1 MSQPIRV
8 VIADD
13 HVLVLDGMRQA
24 LDALPDIQVVA
35 VATTGNELIAVLDRI
50 DPDVLLVDIEMPD
63 RTGLAAL
70 RDLEDPPPALIV
82 TMHTEDEY
90 RQRAVAAGAVGFLSK
105 ATPLPELAAAVRAA
119 HDGVVLMD
127 VDNLEAALD
136 PYREA
141 RLSPGAESLTPRE
154 RELLGLLAGGISG
167 TEELA
172 EEMFISQKT
181 VKNHLASIYE
191 KLGISDRAQAVVEAM
206 RLGLD
211 KPAKEK
217 P

>member
-1 MSQPIRV
+1 MNQPIRV
-8 VIADD
+8 AIADD

-35 VATTGNELIAVLDRI
+35 VATTGDELASVLDST
-50 DPDVLLVDIEMPD
+50 DPDVVLVDIEMPG
-63 RTGLAAL
+63 RTGLAVL
-70 RDLEDPPPALIV
+70 RELETPPPALVV

-90 RQRAVAAGAVGFLSK
+90 RERATAAGAVGFLSK

-119 HDGVVLMD
+119 NDGVDLMG
-127 VDNLEAALD
+127 VDNLEAALE

-141 RLSPGAESLTPRE
+141 RLSPGAESLTARE
-154 RELLGLLAGGISG
+154 RELLALLAGGISG
-167 TEELA
+167 TDELA

-191 KLGISDRAQAVVEAM
+191 KLEISDRAQAVVEAM

-211 KPAKEK
+211 KPAEQ
-217 P
+217 

>member
-1 MSQPIRV
+1 
-8 VIADD
+8 
-13 HVLVLDGMRQA
+13 
-24 LDALPDIQVVA
+24 
-35 VATTGNELIAVLDRI
+35 
-50 DPDVLLVDIEMPD
+50 
-63 RTGLAAL
+63 
-70 RDLEDPPPALIV
+70 
-82 TMHTEDEY
+82 MHTEDEY
-90 RQRAVAAGAVGFLSK
+90 RQRAASAGAVGFLSK

-119 HDGVVLMD
+119 NDGVMLID
-127 VDNLEAALD
+127 ADNLEAALD

-141 RLSPGAESLTPRE
+141 KLTPGAESLTARE
-154 RELLGLLAGGISG
+154 REVLVLLAGGISG

-211 KPAKEK
+211 KPPE
-217 P
+217 

>member
-1 MSQPIRV
+1 
-8 VIADD
+8 
-13 HVLVLDGMRQA
+13 
-24 LDALPDIQVVA
+24 
-35 VATTGNELIAVLDRI
+35 
-50 DPDVLLVDIEMPD
+50 
-63 RTGLAAL
+63 
-70 RDLEDPPPALIV
+70 
-82 TMHTEDEY
+82 
-90 RQRAVAAGAVGFLSK
+90 VGFLSK

-127 VDNLEAALD
+127 VDNLEEALA

-167 TEELA
+167 TDELA

-211 KPAKEK
+211 KPPE
-217 P
+217 

>member
-24 LDALPDIQVVA
+24 LNALPDIQVVA
-35 VATTGNELIAVLDRI
+35 VATTGDELIAVLDKAE
-50 DPDVLLVDIEMPD
+50 PDVLLVDIEMPG
-63 RTGLAAL
+63 RTGLAVL

-90 RQRAVAAGAVGFLSK
+90 RERAVAAGAVGFLSK

-119 HDGVVLMD
+119 HDGAVLMD
-127 VDNLEAALD
+127 VDNLEEALA

-167 TEELA
+167 TDELA

-206 RLGLD
+206 RLGLA
-211 KPAKEK
+211 KPSE
-217 P
+217 

>member
-35 VATTGNELIAVLDRI
+35 VATTGDELIAVLDRI

-211 KPAKEK
+211 KPAKE
-217 P
+217 

>member
-8 VIADD
+8 AIADD
-13 HVLVLDGMRQA
+13 HLLVLDGMKQA
-24 LDALPDIQVVA
+24 LNALPDIQVVA
-35 VATTGNELIAVLDRI
+35 VATTGDELTSVIAAAQ
-50 DPDVLLVDIEMPD
+50 PDVVLVDIEMPD
-63 RTGLAAL
+63 KTGLAAL
-70 RDLEDPPPALIV
+70 REVENPPPALVV
-82 TMHTEDEY
+82 TMHTEAEY
-90 RQRAVAAGAVGFLSK
+90 RERAAAAGAVGFLSK

-119 HDGVVLMD
+119 HDGVNLMG
-127 VDNLEAALD
+127 VDELELALA
-136 PYREA
+136 PYQEA
-141 RLSPGAESLTPRE
+141 KLSPGAESLTSRE

-167 TEELA
+167 TDELA

-211 KPAKEK
+211 K
-217 P
+217 

>member
-24 LDALPDIQVVA
+24 LNALPDIQVVA
-35 VATTGNELIAVLDRI
+35 VATTGDELIAVLDKAE
-50 DPDVLLVDIEMPD
+50 PDVLLVDIEMPG
-63 RTGLAAL
+63 RTGLAVL

-90 RQRAVAAGAVGFLSK
+90 RERAVAAGAVGFLSK

-127 VDNLEAALD
+127 VDNLEEALA

-167 TEELA
+167 TDELA

-211 KPAKEK
+211 RPPHES
-217 P
+217 

>member
-35 VATTGNELIAVLDRI
+35 VATNGDELVAALERAE
-50 DPDVLLVDIEMPD
+50 PDVLIVDIEMPGK
-63 RTGLAAL
+63 TGLAVL
-70 RDLEDPPPALIV
+70 RDLEDAPPALVV

-90 RQRAVAAGAVGFLSK
+90 RERAAAVGAAGFLSK

-119 HDGVVLMD
+119 NDGVILMD
-127 VDNLEAALD
+127 AASLEAALAH
-136 PYREA
+136 YREA
-141 RLSPGAESLTPRE
+141 RLSPGAESLTARE
-154 RELLGLLAGGISG
+154 RELLALLARGISG
-167 TEELA
+167 TDELA

-181 VKNHLASIYE
+181 VKNHLASIYD

-211 KPAKEK
+211 KP
-217 P
+217 

>member
-24 LDALPDIQVVA
+24 LNALPDIQVVA
-35 VATTGNELIAVLDRI
+35 VATTGDELIAVLDKAE
-50 DPDVLLVDIEMPD
+50 PDVLLVDIEMPG
-63 RTGLAAL
+63 RTGLAVL

-90 RQRAVAAGAVGFLSK
+90 RERAVAAGAVGFLSK

-127 VDNLEAALD
+127 VDNLEEALA

-167 TEELA
+167 TDELA

-211 KPAKEK
+211 KPSE
-217 P
+217 

>member
-35 VATTGNELIAVLDRI
+35 VATTGDELIAVLDRI
-50 DPDVLLVDIEMPD
+50 DPDVLLVDIEMPG

-211 KPAKEK
+211 KPAKE
-217 P
+217 

>member
-24 LDALPDIQVVA
+24 LNALPDIQVVA
-35 VATTGNELIAVLDRI
+35 VATTGDELIAVLDKAE
-50 DPDVLLVDIEMPD
+50 PDVLLVDIEMPG
-63 RTGLAAL
+63 RTGLAVL

-90 RQRAVAAGAVGFLSK
+90 RERAVAAGAVGFLSK

-127 VDNLEAALD
+127 VDNLEEALA

-167 TEELA
+167 TDELA

-211 KPAKEK
+211 KPAE
-217 P
+217 

>member
-1 MSQPIRV
+1 MNQPIRV
-8 VIADD
+8 AIADD

-35 VATTGNELIAVLDRI
+35 VATTGDELASVLDSA
-50 DPDVLLVDIEMPD
+50 DPDVVLVDIEMPG
-63 RTGLAAL
+63 RTGLAVL
-70 RDLEDPPPALIV
+70 RELETPPPALVV

-90 RQRAVAAGAVGFLSK
+90 RERAAAAGAIGFLSK

-119 HDGVVLMD
+119 NDGVDLMG
-127 VDNLEAALD
+127 VDNLEAALE

-141 RLSPGAESLTPRE
+141 RLSPGAESLTARE
-154 RELLGLLAGGISG
+154 RELLALLAGGISG
-167 TEELA
+167 TDELA

-191 KLGISDRAQAVVEAM
+191 KLEISDRAQAVVEAM

-211 KPAKEK
+211 KPAES
-217 P
+217 

>member
-8 VIADD
+8 AIADD

-24 LDALPDIQVVA
+24 LDALPDIEVVA
-35 VATTGNELIAVLDRI
+35 VATNGEELISLLDHA
-50 DPDVLLVDIEMPD
+50 DPDVLLVDIEMPG
-63 RTGLAAL
+63 RTGLAVL
-70 RDLEDPPPALIV
+70 RDLEDPPPSLVV

-90 RQRAVAAGAVGFLSK
+90 RERAAAAGAVGFLSK

-119 HDGVVLMD
+119 NDGVDLME
-127 VDNLEAALD
+127 VDSLEAALE

-167 TEELA
+167 TDELA

-211 KPAKEK
+211 KP
-217 P
+217 

>member
-24 LDALPDIQVVA
+24 LNALPDIQVVA
-35 VATTGNELIAVLDRI
+35 VATTGDELIAVLDKT
-50 DPDVLLVDIEMPD
+50 DPDVLLVDIEMPG
-63 RTGLAAL
+63 RTGLAVL

-90 RQRAVAAGAVGFLSK
+90 RERAVAAGAVGFLSK

-127 VDNLEAALD
+127 VDNLEEALA

-141 RLSPGAESLTPRE
+141 RLSPGAESLTARE

-167 TEELA
+167 TDELA

-211 KPAKEK
+211 KPAE
-217 P
+217 

>member
-8 VIADD
+8 AIADD
-13 HVLVLDGMRQA
+13 HLLVLDGLRQA

-35 VATTGNELIAVLDRI
+35 VATTGDELAAAITQTE
-50 DPDVLLVDIEMPD
+50 PDVVLVDIEMPD
-63 RTGLAAL
+63 RTGLAVL
-70 RDLEDPPPALIV
+70 RELKDPPPALVV

-90 RQRAVAAGAVGFLSK
+90 RKRAAAAGAVGFLSK

-119 HDGVVLMD
+119 HDGVVLLE
-127 VDNLEAALD
+127 VDDLESALA

-141 RLSPGAESLTPRE
+141 RLSPGAESLTARE
-154 RELLGLLAGGISG
+154 RELLALLAGGISG
-167 TEELA
+167 TDELA

-181 VKNHLASIYE
+181 VKNHLARIYE

-211 KPAKEK
+211 RPPNKV
-217 P
+217 